1 MSLRLYL
8 FIMTALTAL
17 CWLAFIY
24 VSRLVNPETTNA
36 TGFFLFYLSLFLSLS
51 GTTAIIGFL
60 VRFVIFAHELAV
72 EKVKIAFRQSFLFSG
87 FVVVALLL
95 LARGLL
101 NWLNLIIL
109 IVGLSALEFF
119 LLNYGNHSVIASD
132 QGERSNLTDGE

>member
-36 TGFFLFYLSLFLSLS
+36 TGFFLFYLSLFFSLI
-51 GTTAIIGFL
+51 GAAAIIGFL
-60 VRFVIFAHELAV
+60 VRFVFLAHELAMA
-72 EKVKIAFRQSFLFSG
+72 KVKIAFRQSFLFSG
-87 FVVVALLL
+87 FVVALLAL
-95 LARGLL
+95 LAHGLL

-119 LLNYGNHSVIASD
+119 LLNYGVVKYSD
-132 QGERSNLTDGE
+132 NYERTIIKTKS

>member
-8 FIMTALTAL
+8 LIMTALTAL

-24 VSRLVNPETTNA
+24 VIRLVNPETTNA
-36 TGFFLFYLSLFLSLS
+36 TGFFLFYLSLFFSLV
-51 GTTAIIGFL
+51 GAAAIIGFL
-60 VRFVIFAHELAV
+60 IRFVFLRHELAMA
-72 EKVKIAFRQSFLFSG
+72 KVKVAFRQSFLFSG
-87 FVVVALLL
+87 FVVALLAL